1 MKSFQNFIF
10 VLTITYLA
18 SDYSIASP
26 VQESKGNFSKCF
38 QKNNFNFKNVQL
50 FWSLYHLHFECT
62 ESRLNLGQDYL
73 QMTKLNLNCTNML
86 MQIYFTIS
94 NLKEAA
100 KFV

>member
-1 MKSFQNFIF
+1 M
-10 VLTITYLA
+10 
-18 SDYSIASP
+18 
-26 VQESKGNFSKCF
+26 
-38 QKNNFNFKNVQL
+38 FNF
-50 FWSLYHLHFECT
+50 FECT

-73 QMTKLNLNCTNML
+73 QMAKLNLNCTNML